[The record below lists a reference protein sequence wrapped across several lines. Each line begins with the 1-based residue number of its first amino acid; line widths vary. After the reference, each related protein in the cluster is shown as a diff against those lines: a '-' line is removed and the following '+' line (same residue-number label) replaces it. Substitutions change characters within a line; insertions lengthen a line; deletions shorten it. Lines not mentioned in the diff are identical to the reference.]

1 MPTVVTFSPKS
12 PALKVNAKIEN
23 NVLVQTTAG
32 FYSTVLSDSVF
43 SVPSHDG
50 APAGAFKWGVGGE
63 PLADGAERSTARQLL
78 LDLEGNAPNGVMFL
92 IY

>member
-1 MPTVVTFSPKS
+1 MMSPDS
-12 PALKVNAKIEN
+12 PALKVNATIEN

-43 SVPSHDG
+43 TVPKRDG
-50 APAGAFKWGVGGE
+50 SPTGAFKWGVEGA
-63 PLADGAERSTARQLL
+63 PLAEGAELSTARQLL